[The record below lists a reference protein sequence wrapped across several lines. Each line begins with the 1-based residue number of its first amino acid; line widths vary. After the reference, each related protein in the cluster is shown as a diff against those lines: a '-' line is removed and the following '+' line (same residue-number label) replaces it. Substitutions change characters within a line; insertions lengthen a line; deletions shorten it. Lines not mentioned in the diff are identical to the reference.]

1 MGVAVWIKFSYAA
14 VCMKRD
20 WLAFVLSLVSG
31 IFLLGVSFLVDAW
44 AFVHLEVAF
53 DKVTDIELGF

>member
-1 MGVAVWIKFSYAA
+1 
-14 VCMKRD
+14 MKRD

-31 IFLLGVSFLVDAW
+31 IFLLGVLFHVDAW

>member
-1 MGVAVWIKFSYAA
+1 
-14 VCMKRD
+14 MKRD